1 MMLVNLLSSI
11 FGGILLAA
19 PFLYPPLYLLAWG
32 ALLPLLWVHRR
43 SAGAGKAFL
52 FGWAMGTTTSMVG
65 FYWLNYTISVFGGFS
80 YGVSALIFLLFSLYS
95 GLALAFFSL
104 FVQRFGFGPLS
115 LFPALFWVAIEFW
128 FPFLFPW
135 HLANSQAT
143 FLSLIQS
150 ADLVGPYGTSFL
162 LVWANTVLFKIA
174 EAFLSPKVD
183 RKIPVREALIVAM
196 ALVGILFYGHFKL
209 RAITAG
215 IRGAN
220 SLKLAAVQGNV
231 SIRKKGNITYMESN
245 LESYKELTRKT
256 QGATL
261 VLWPESAV
269 EAFIPEDLKQ
279 LAPEDLAWPAS
290 ENSFFVFG
298 VRSFRG
304 NPSRPENFFNSA
316 FLADAKGR
324 ILGRYHKQVL
334 LAFGEY
340 IPFSAVLSKLP
351 GMPPIG
357 GFTPGDGP
365 RTLDIS
371 PTIKL
376 APLICYEDLMPRLAR
391 RFVAESG
398 ATLLLN
404 LTNDAWFG
412 NTVASWQHAR
422 LAKWRAI
429 ETRRSLVR
437 ATNTGVTT
445 VINPRGE
452 ILESLPVFSSGVLT
466 ADVPLMEGQTLYVR
480 FGDWFAWMCT
490 LGSLGIILTLIRVMK
505 IPGRKTT
512 L

>member
-1 MMLVNLLSSI
+1 
-11 FGGILLAA
+11 
-19 PFLYPPLYLLAWG
+19 LLAWG

-43 SAGAGKAFL
+43 SAGHGKAFL

-104 FVQRFGFGPLS
+104 FVHRFGFGPLS
-115 LFPALFWVAIEFW
+115 LFPPLFWVAIEFW

-135 HLANSQAT
+135 HLANSQANL
-143 FLSLIQS
+143 LSLIQS

-162 LVWANTVLFKIA
+162 LVWANTILFKIA
-174 EAFLSPKVD
+174 EAFLSPKGD

-196 ALVGILFYGHFKL
+196 ALVGLLFYGQFKL
-209 RAITAG
+209 RAINAG
-215 IRGAN
+215 IKGAN
-220 SLKLAAVQGNV
+220 SLKLAAVQGNI

-269 EAFIPEDLKQ
+269 DAFIPEDLKQ

-290 ENSFFVFG
+290 EDSFFVFG

-304 NPSRPENFFNSA
+304 NPSRPDNFFNSA

-357 GFTPGDGP
+357 GGFTPGVGP
-365 RTLDIS
+365 RTLDVS

-391 RFVAESG
+391 RFVAERG

-412 NTVASWQHAR
+412 NTVAPWQHAR

-429 ETRRSLVR
+429 ETRRTLVR
-437 ATNTGVTT
+437 TTNTGLTT

-452 ILESLPVFSSGVLT
+452 ILKSLPVFSSGVLT

-480 FGDWFAWMCT
+480 FGDWFAWMTT
-490 LGSLGIILTLIRVMK
+490 LAALIVIILRWRS
-505 IPGRKTT
+505 PRKAPE
-512 L
+512 

>member
-1 MMLVNLLSSI
+1 MNLLSSI

-32 ALLPLLWVHRR
+32 ALIPLLWVHRR
-43 SAGAGKAFL
+43 SAGHGKAFL
-52 FGWAMGTTTSMVG
+52 FGWAMGATTSMVG

-80 YGVSALIFLLFSLYS
+80 YGVSAFIFLLFSLYS

-104 FVQRFGFGPLS
+104 FVHRFGLGPLS
-115 LFPALFWVAIEFW
+115 LFPPLFWVAIEFW

-143 FLSLIQS
+143 LLSLIQS

-174 EAFLSPKVD
+174 EALLAPPGD
-183 RKIPVREALIVAM
+183 RKFPVREAVVVAM
-196 ALVGILFYGHFKL
+196 ALVGVLFYGHFQL
-209 RAITAG
+209 RAISTRIKSAD
-215 IRGAN
+215 
-220 SLKLAAVQGNV
+220 SLTLAAVQGNV

-256 QGATL
+256 QGVTL
-261 VLWPESAV
+261 VIWPESAV
-269 EAFIPEDLKQ
+269 DAFIPEDLKQ
-279 LAPEDLAWPAS
+279 LAPEDLAWQAS

-304 NPSRPENFFNSA
+304 NPSRPDNFFNSA

-357 GFTPGDGP
+357 GFTPGIGP

-376 APLICYEDLMPRLAR
+376 APLICYEDLMPRVAR

-412 NTVASWQHAR
+412 NTVAPWQHAR
-422 LAKWRAI
+422 TAKWRAI
-429 ETRRSLVR
+429 ETRRTLVR

-466 ADVPLMEGQTLYVR
+466 ADVPLMKGQTFYVR

-490 LGSLGIILTLIRVMK
+490 LGSLGIILTPIRVMK